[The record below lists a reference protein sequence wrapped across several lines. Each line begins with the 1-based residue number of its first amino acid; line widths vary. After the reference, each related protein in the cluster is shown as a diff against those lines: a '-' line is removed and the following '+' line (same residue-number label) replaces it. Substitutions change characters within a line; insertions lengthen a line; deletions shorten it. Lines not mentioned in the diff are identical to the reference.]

1 MRKTAGFVTLCLLL
15 AATACRSRVILV
27 TLMNTSPQ
35 PISTI
40 VVDYP
45 RATFGVNSLA
55 PASTYIY
62 KIKPLDTGPLKVQF
76 VDAQGRSH
84 NFTGPIL
91 HKSQE
96 GSVEIRLT
104 QDAASA
110 RPDLH

>member
-1 MRKTAGFVTLCLLL
+1 MNKTTCLAVFCVLL
-15 AATACRSRVILV
+15 TANACRSRVILV

-45 RATFGVNSLA
+45 HATFGVNSLA
-55 PASTYIY
+55 PATTYMY
-62 KIKPLDTGPLKVQF
+62 KIKPLETGPLKVQF

-96 GSVEIRLT
+96 GSIEIRMT